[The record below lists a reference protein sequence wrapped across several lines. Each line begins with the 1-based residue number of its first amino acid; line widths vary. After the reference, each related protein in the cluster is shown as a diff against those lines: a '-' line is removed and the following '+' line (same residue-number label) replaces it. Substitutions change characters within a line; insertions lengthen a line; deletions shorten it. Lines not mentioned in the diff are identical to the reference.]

1 MAVALQC
8 AILFLQVGSATG
20 GLRCAR
26 PSVRAGAPLVLRAG
40 GAIPVGRKPP
50 VFDRRVEATRG
61 IFICTAAAVA
71 VVVGGHLLLFPTA
84 WIATAPHSETPPKK
98 ATSLPQLDA
107 DQIAT
112 LLKRGG
118 ELIAAGDISLA
129 RMVLKQAA
137 EAGNASAAFELGAT
151 YDPFV
156 VKELTDPA
164 PLERDAKLIGGAP
177 RHDPD
182 EALSS
187 RWWGPPGW
195 LAFSGVDVS
204 ISDMWI
210 APDIG
215 MAKSWYQRA
224 KDLGSSEAQGRLD
237 GLAGRERRARRP
249 L

>member
-1 MAVALQC
+1 M
-8 AILFLQVGSATG
+8 
-20 GLRCAR
+20 
-26 PSVRAGAPLVLRAG
+26 
-40 GAIPVGRKPP
+40 
-50 VFDRRVEATRG
+50 FDRRVEAIRG
-61 IFICTAAAVA
+61 IFVCAAAAVA

-84 WIATAPHSETPPKK
+84 WIATDPHSETPPKE
-98 ATSLPQLDA
+98 ATSMPQLGP
-107 DQIAT
+107 DQIAD

-118 ELIAAGDISLA
+118 ELIAAGNISLA
-129 RMVLKQAA
+129 RLALKQAA

-156 VKELTDPA
+156 VKGLTDPA

-177 RHDPD
+177 RHDSD
-182 EALSS
+182 ETVSL

-204 ISDMWI
+204 VSDMSI

-215 MAKSWYQRA
+215 MATSWYQRA

-237 GLAGRERRARRP
+237 GLAGRER
-249 L
+249 

>member
-1 MAVALQC
+1 M
-8 AILFLQVGSATG
+8 
-20 GLRCAR
+20 
-26 PSVRAGAPLVLRAG
+26 
-40 GAIPVGRKPP
+40 
-50 VFDRRVEATRG
+50 FDRRVEDIRG
-61 IFICTAAAVA
+61 IFVCAAAAVA

-84 WIATAPHSETPPKK
+84 WIATDPHSETPPKE
-98 ATSLPQLDA
+98 ATSMPQLGP
-107 DQIAT
+107 DQIAD

-118 ELIAAGDISLA
+118 ELIAAGNISLA
-129 RMVLKQAA
+129 RLALKQAA

-156 VKELTDPA
+156 VKGLTDPA

-177 RHDPD
+177 RHDSD
-182 EALSS
+182 ETVSL

-204 ISDMWI
+204 VSDMSI

-215 MAKSWYQRA
+215 MATSWYQRA

-237 GLAGRERRARRP
+237 GLAGRER
-249 L
+249 

>member
-1 MAVALQC
+1 M
-8 AILFLQVGSATG
+8 
-20 GLRCAR
+20 
-26 PSVRAGAPLVLRAG
+26 
-40 GAIPVGRKPP
+40 
-50 VFDRRVEATRG
+50 FDRRLEAIRG
-61 IFICTAAAVA
+61 IFVCAAAAVA

-84 WIATAPHSETPPKK
+84 WIATDPHSETPPKE
-98 ATSLPQLDA
+98 ATSMPQLGP
-107 DQIAT
+107 DQIAD

-129 RMVLKQAA
+129 RLVLKQAA

-177 RHDPD
+177 RHDSD
-182 EALSS
+182 ETVSL
-187 RWWGPPGW
+187 RWWGSPGW

-204 ISDMWI
+204 VSEMSI
-210 APDIG
+210 APDVG
-215 MAKSWYQRA
+215 MATSWYQRA

-237 GLAGRERRARRP
+237 GLAGRER
-249 L
+249 

>member
-1 MAVALQC
+1 M
-8 AILFLQVGSATG
+8 
-20 GLRCAR
+20 
-26 PSVRAGAPLVLRAG
+26 
-40 GAIPVGRKPP
+40 
-50 VFDRRVEATRG
+50 FDRRVEARRG
-61 IFICTAAAVA
+61 ILVCAAAAVA

-84 WIATAPHSETPPKK
+84 WIATDPHSETPPKE
-98 ATSLPQLDA
+98 ATSMPQLGP
-107 DQIAT
+107 DQIAD

-129 RMVLKQAA
+129 RLVLKQAA
-137 EAGNASAAFELGAT
+137 EAGNASAALELGAT

-156 VKELTDPA
+156 VKELIDPA

-177 RHDPD
+177 RHDSD
-182 EALSS
+182 ETVSL

-204 ISDMWI
+204 VSDMSI

-215 MAKSWYQRA
+215 MATSWYQRA

-237 GLAGRERRARRP
+237 GLAGRER
-249 L
+249 